1 MKSTKDSE
9 LAIKE
14 LISSGGAMAVSIGEV
29 NTFHIGETEELV
41 EMGFNDTR
49 ESTITAINVAIAK
62 WSLDSI
68 NEELGAGGHY
78 SCHTDVN
85 EAREALANML
95 MEYFVP
101 EPYKLDQ

>member
-1 MKSTKDSE
+1 MKSTKDGE
-9 LAIKE
+9 VAIKE
-14 LISSGGAMAVSIGEV
+14 LISSGGAMGISIGDT
-29 NTFHIGETEELV
+29 NTFHIGEAAELI
-41 EMGFNDTR
+41 EMGFRDTR
-49 ESTITAINVAIAK
+49 KSTITAINVAIAK